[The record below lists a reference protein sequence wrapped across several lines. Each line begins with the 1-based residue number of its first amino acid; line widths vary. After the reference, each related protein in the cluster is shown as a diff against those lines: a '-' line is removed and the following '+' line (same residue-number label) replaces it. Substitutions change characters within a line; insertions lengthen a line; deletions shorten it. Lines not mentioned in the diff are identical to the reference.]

1 MSKLILV
8 SFADKRYRNSLKRLE
23 QQTRN
28 FPFDER
34 YFLTQENCLSK
45 KYWRSLKPWLYRRGY
60 GFWAWKASIVK
71 EYFARLDEGDLL
83 FWSDAGLMWNYNSK
97 SLIKFKEYVRLLSD
111 DSDILVFSQSLIEQ
125 VWTKGDV
132 FAALNVY
139 DDKRICET
147 PQFLGGLFLIKKSKR
162 TIELIDRWIEL
173 NDLKKELI
181 TDKRSTIPN
190 KEGFKEHRHDQSIF
204 SVLVKTYPHVE
215 IPWQE
220 TQVEDEDWDKL
231 MDYPIQA
238 RRLKE
243 LDRPKSEIIKNKLL
257 RPWRDFLG
265 FYFKRIRHYEY
276 LCDHYPW

>member
-1 MSKLILV
+1 MNKLILV
-8 SFADKRYRNSLKRLE
+8 SFADKRYRNSLVRLE
-23 QQTRN
+23 QQTKD

-34 YFLTQENCLSK
+34 YFLTQENCLTRE
-45 KYWRSLKPWLYRRGY
+45 YWCSLKPWLYRRGY

-71 EYFARLDEGDLL
+71 EYLMRLDEGDLL
-83 FWSDAGLMWNYNSK
+83 FWSDAGICWNYTERSK
-97 SLIKFKEYVRLLSD
+97 VKFDEYVQVLAGEN
-111 DSDILVFSQSLIEQ
+111 DILTFSQPTIEKE
-125 VWTKGDV
+125 WTKGDLLEELG
-132 FAALNVY
+132 AYN
-139 DDKRICET
+139 DEKICNSN
-147 PQFLGGLFLIKKSKR
+147 QLWAGLFLIKKTAR
-162 TIELIDRWIEL
+162 TMELVNRWIEL
-173 NDLKKELI
+173 NDMKKELI
-181 TDKRSTIPN
+181 TDKRSAIPN

-220 TQVEDEDWDKL
+220 TQVEDGNWEKL
-231 MDYPIQA
+231 KDYPIQA

-265 FYFKRIRHYEY
+265 FYFKKIRHYEY

>member
-8 SFADKRYRNSLKRLE
+8 SFADKRYRNSLKRLDL
-23 QQTRN
+23 QTKD

-45 KYWRSLKPWLYRRGY
+45 EYWRSLKPWLYRRGY

-83 FWSDAGLMWNYNSK
+83 FWSDAGIYWNYTEKSK
-97 SLIKFKEYVRLLSD
+97 VKFDEYIQMLAGEN
-111 DSDILVFSQSLIEQ
+111 DILAFSQPTIEKE
-125 VWTKGDV
+125 WTKGDV
-132 FAALNVY
+132 LKALGTY
-139 DDKRICET
+139 DDDKICNSN
-147 PQFLGGLFLIKKSKR
+147 QLWAGLFLIKKTAR
-162 TIELIDRWIEL
+162 TMGLIDRWIEL
-173 NDLKKELI
+173 NDLKRELI

-220 TQVEDEDWDKL
+220 TQVEDGDWEKL
-231 MDYPIQA
+231 RDYPIQA

-243 LDRPKSEIIKNKLL
+243 LDRPISEIIKNKLL

>member
-8 SFADKRYRNSLKRLE
+8 SFADKRYRNSLARLE
-23 QQTRN
+23 QQTKD

-34 YFLTQENCLSK
+34 YFLTQENCLTK
-45 KYWRSLKPWLYRRGY
+45 EYWRSLKPWLYRRGY

-71 EYFARLDEGDLL
+71 EFFDKLDEGDLL
-83 FWSDAGLMWNYNSK
+83 FWSDAGLMWNCNSQ
-97 SLIKFKEYVRLLSD
+97 SLVKFKEYVGKLSGNN
-111 DSDILVFSQSLIEQ
+111 DILVFSQPLLEKE
-125 VWTKGDV
+125 WTKGDV

-139 DDKRICET
+139 HDKQICET
-147 PQFLGGLFLIKKSKR
+147 PQFLGGLFMLKKTVR
-162 TIELIDRWIEL
+162 TVGLVDRWIEL

-220 TQVEDEDWDKL
+220 TQVEDGDWDKL
-231 MDYPIQA
+231 KDYPIQA

-265 FYFKRIRHYEY
+265 FYFKKIRHYEY

>member
-8 SFADKRYRNSLKRLE
+8 SFADKRYRNSLVRLE
-23 QQTRN
+23 QQTKD

-34 YFLTQENCLSK
+34 YFLTQENCLTK
-45 KYWRSLKPWLYRRGY
+45 EYWRSLKPWLYRRGF

-71 EYFARLDEGDLL
+71 DFFSRMNDGDML
-83 FWSDAGLMWNYNSK
+83 FYSDAGLFWNGTPKAISK
-97 SLIKFKEYVRLLSD
+97 FGEYPKMLSGNN
-111 DSDILVFSQSLIEQ
+111 DILVFTQPTIEKE
-125 VWTKGDV
+125 WTKGDV
-132 FAALNVY
+132 LDALGVY
-139 DDKRICET
+139 DDERICNSM
-147 PQFLGGLFLIKKSKR
+147 QFLGGLFLIKKTTR
-162 TIELIDRWIEL
+162 TMELVDRWIEL
-173 NDLKKELI
+173 NDLKKELV

-220 TQVEDEDWDKL
+220 TQVEDGNWEKL
-231 MDYPIQA
+231 KDYPIQA

-265 FYFKRIRHYEY
+265 FYFKKIRNYEY

>member
-23 QQTRN
+23 LQTKD

-45 KYWRSLKPWLYRRGY
+45 EYWHSLKPWLYRRGY

-71 EYFARLDEGDLL
+71 DYLMRLDEGDLL
-83 FWSDAGLMWNYNSK
+83 FWSDAGIYWNYTEKSRSK
-97 SLIKFKEYVRLLSD
+97 FDEYIQMLAGEN
-111 DSDILVFSQSLIEQ
+111 DILTFSQPTIEKE
-125 VWTKGDV
+125 WTKGDV
-132 FAALNVY
+132 LKALGTY
-139 DDKRICET
+139 DDDKICNSN
-147 PQFLGGLFLIKKSKR
+147 QLWAGLFLIKKTAR
-162 TIELIDRWIEL
+162 TMGLIDHWIEL
-173 NDLKKELI
+173 NDLKRELI
-181 TDKRSTIPN
+181 TDKRSTIPS

-204 SVLVKTYPHVE
+204 SVLVKTYPHIE

-220 TQVEDEDWDKL
+220 TQVEDGDWDKL
-231 MDYPIQA
+231 KDYPIQA
-238 RRLKE
+238 RRMKE

-265 FYFKRIRHYEY
+265 FYFKKIRHYEY